1 MKFGFKNNKLNVEVS
16 EKGYQSFSSPFLKVG
31 NGNLSLPI
39 VQTSRS
45 GNGMVYFG
53 NDNLYPQILNQ
64 MYYSS
69 PLHGALVDF
78 KSNAVVGGGYEY
90 KDEHLNAK
98 EKVDLVAFTKR
109 LRLKQTSDILTKELI
124 IHGRIYFR
132 IKWDGEKGVVLGR
145 VSPEKV
151 RTNKDKSL
159 YYVSD
164 DWTVNYNSEQ
174 LLPFSKSRK
183 AGEYLYC
190 YEQPSI
196 GQDVYPFPQYTACL
210 NWIFLDGEM
219 SFMHK
224 SNIQNSIFPSFAMM
238 FPKLPAGKEE
248 RNQIEDTLNKA
259 KGAQEAGKVLAL
271 FAPMPELMPKIE
283 AIPTNQ
289 NDQLF
294 LQTDE
299 RIDSKICQAHK
310 IDPII
315 FGIRVSGK
323 LGSGTDIKI
332 AYTIFEKTFVL
343 PMREEVENLIGSLM
357 DVCGIKGGIV
367 FRDFQI
373 INETIVEE
381 QTNKVA
387 DALNA
392 MSPLLANKVLENLTV
407 NEIRALASLSA
418 IEGGDELPGKTQ
430 EGGEFI

>member
-1 MKFGFKNNKLNVEVS
+1 MKFGFRNTKLTTEVS

-78 KSNAVVGGGYEY
+78 KSNAVVGGGFNY

-109 LRLKQTSDILTKELI
+109 LRLKQTADIICKEI
-124 IHGRIYFR
+124 ILHSRVYFR
-132 IKWDGEKGVVLGR
+132 IKWDGEKGIILGR
-145 VSPEKV
+145 ISPDKV
-151 RTNKDKSL
+151 RTNKEKSL
-159 YYVSD
+159 YYISD
-164 DWTVNYNSEQ
+164 DWTINYNTEQ
-174 LLPFSKSRK
+174 LMPFNKGRK
-183 AGEYLYC
+183 AGEYIYC
-190 YEQPSI
+190 YEHESI
-196 GQDVYPFPQYTACL
+196 GQDIYPLPQYSSCL
-210 NWIFLDGEM
+210 NWIYLDGEM

-238 FPKLPAGKEE
+238 FPKLPASKEE
-248 RNQIEDTLNKA
+248 KKQIEDTLNKA

-289 NDQLF
+289 NDTLF

-310 IDPII
+310 VDPII

-332 AYTIFEKTFVL
+332 AYTIFEKNFVI
-343 PMREEVENLIGSLM
+343 PMREELENLVEDLADI
-357 DVCGIKGGIV
+357 CGVKGGV
-367 FRDFQI
+367 EFTNYQI
-373 INETIVEE
+373 IDNTIVE
-381 QTNKVA
+381 KA
-387 DALNA
+387 
-392 MSPLLANKVLENLTV
+392 
-407 NEIRALASLSA
+407 
-418 IEGGDELPGKTQ
+418 
-430 EGGEFI
+430 